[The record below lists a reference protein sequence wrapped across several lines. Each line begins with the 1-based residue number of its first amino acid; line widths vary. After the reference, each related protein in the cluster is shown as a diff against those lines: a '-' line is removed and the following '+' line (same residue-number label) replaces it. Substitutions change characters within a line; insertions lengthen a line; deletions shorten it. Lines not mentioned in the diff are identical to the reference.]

1 MKSSVKVSADLTE
14 RQKILKKLVKKYF
27 YLVYILIGAFI
38 LAFGMYNVHSRTI
51 ITEGGI
57 WGIELLLFN
66 WFGLSPAVTAP
77 FLDGTCYLMGV
88 VFLGKEFILKSFVG
102 TLGYAGFYAV
112 LEQFPPLLPDLDSV
126 PIIAAIVGAVF
137 VGIGAGIV
145 VRQGG
150 ACAGDDALALV
161 ISKKLRIKI
170 SRAYLFTDITVLL
183 LSLTYIPFRQIAY
196 SLVTVLLSGWI
207 IEKIQNFKKKE
218 AVGAVLSKDV

>member
-1 MKSSVKVSADLTE
+1 
-14 RQKILKKLVKKYF
+14 
-27 YLVYILIGAFI
+27 
-38 LAFGMYNVHSRTI
+38 MYNVHSRTI

-66 WFGLSPAVTAP
+66 WFGISPAVTAP
-77 FLDGTCYLMGV
+77 ILDGTCYLMGV
-88 VFLGKEFILKSFVG
+88 VFLGKEFILKSLAG
-102 TLGYAGFYAV
+102 TLGYSAFYAV
-112 LEQFPPLLPDLDSV
+112 LELFPPMLPDLDSV
-126 PIIAAIVGAVF
+126 PLVAALAGAIF

-161 ISKKLRIKI
+161 ISKKLKIKI
-170 SRAYLFTDITVLL
+170 SKAYLFTDMTVLL

-207 IEKIQNFKKKE
+207 IEKVQNFKKKE
-218 AVGAVLSKDV
+218 SVGAVLSQNM

>member
-1 MKSSVKVSADLTE
+1 
-14 RQKILKKLVKKYF
+14 LKKLINRYF
-27 YLVYILIGAFI
+27 YLFYIFLGAFI
-38 LAFGMYNVHSRTI
+38 LAFGMYNIHSRTI

-66 WFGLSPAVTAP
+66 WFKISPAITAP
-77 FLDGTCYLMGV
+77 LLDGTCYLMGV
-88 VFLGKEFILKSFVG
+88 VFLGKEFIIKSLAG
-102 TLGYAGFYAV
+102 TLGYSAFYAL
-112 LEQFPPLLPDLDSV
+112 LEQFPPLLPDLDSI
-126 PIIAAIVGAVF
+126 PIAAAVIGALF

-161 ISKKLRIKI
+161 ISKKLHIKI

-183 LSLTYIPFRQIAY
+183 LSLSYIPFQQIAY

-207 IEKIQNFKKKE
+207 IEKVQNFNKKE
-218 AVGAVLSKDV
+218 PVGAVLS

>member
-1 MKSSVKVSADLTE
+1 M
-14 RQKILKKLVKKYF
+14 KKLINRYF
-27 YLVYILIGAFI
+27 YLFYIFLGAFI
-38 LAFGMYNVHSRTI
+38 LAFGMYNIHSRTI

-66 WFGLSPAVTAP
+66 WFKISPAITAP
-77 FLDGTCYLMGV
+77 LLDGTCYLMGV
-88 VFLGKEFILKSFVG
+88 VFLGKEFIIKSLAG
-102 TLGYAGFYAV
+102 TLGYSAFYAL
-112 LEQFPPLLPDLDSV
+112 LEQFPPLLPDLDSI
-126 PIIAAIVGAVF
+126 PIAAAVIGALF

-161 ISKKLRIKI
+161 ISKKLHIKI

-183 LSLTYIPFRQIAY
+183 LSLSYIPFQQIVY

-207 IEKIQNFKKKE
+207 IEKVQNFNKKE
-218 AVGAVLSKDV
+218 PVGAVLS

>member
-1 MKSSVKVSADLTE
+1 M
-14 RQKILKKLVKKYF
+14 KKLIKRYF
-27 YLVYILIGAFI
+27 YLAYILFGAFN
-38 LAFGMYNVHSRTI
+38 LAFGMYNIHSRTI

-88 VFLGKEFILKSFVG
+88 VFLGKEFIIKSFVG
-102 TLGYAGFYAV
+102 TMGYAAFYAI

-126 PIIAAIVGAVF
+126 PLIAAIAGAIF

-170 SRAYLFTDITVLL
+170 SKAYLFTDITVLL

-196 SLVTVLLSGWI
+196 SLITVLLSGWI
-207 IEKIQNFKKKE
+207 IEKVQNWKKK
-218 AVGAVLSKDV
+218 

>member
-1 MKSSVKVSADLTE
+1 MKRL
-14 RQKILKKLVKKYF
+14 IKKYF

-38 LAFGMYNVHSRTI
+38 LAFGMYNIHSRTI

-66 WFGLSPAVTAP
+66 WFDISPAVTAP
-77 FLDGTCYLMGV
+77 ILDGTCYLMGV
-88 VFLGKEFILKSFVG
+88 VFLGKEFILKSLVG
-102 TLGYAGFYAV
+102 TLGYSAFYAI
-112 LEQFPPLLPDLDSV
+112 LEQFPPLLPDLNGV
-126 PIIAAIVGAVF
+126 PIAAAIVGAIF
-137 VGIGAGIV
+137 VGVGAGIV

-161 ISKKLRIKI
+161 ISKKLHIKI
-170 SRAYLFTDITVLL
+170 SQAYLFTDISVLL

-207 IEKIQNFKKKE
+207 IEKIQNWKKKE
-218 AVGAVLSKDV
+218 TVGAVLSEK

>member
-1 MKSSVKVSADLTE
+1 MDSTE
-14 RQKILKKLVKKYF
+14 RRKNLKKLIKKYF
-27 YLVYILIGAFI
+27 YLTYILIGAFI
-38 LAFGMYNVHSRTI
+38 LAFGMYNIHSRTI

-66 WFGLSPAVTAP
+66 WFNLSPAITAP

-88 VFLGKEFILKSFVG
+88 VFLGKDFIIKSFVG
-102 TLGYAGFYAV
+102 TLGYSAFYAL
-112 LEQFPPLLPDLDSV
+112 LEHFAPLLPDFDSV
-126 PIIAAIVGAVF
+126 PLVAAIVGAVF

-161 ISKKLRIKI
+161 ISKKLKIKI
-170 SRAYLFTDITVLL
+170 SKAYLFTDITVLL

-207 IEKIQNFKKKE
+207 IEKVQNWKKKDS
-218 AVGAVLSKDV
+218 VGAVLSENM

>member
-1 MKSSVKVSADLTE
+1 M
-14 RQKILKKLVKKYF
+14 KKLINRYF
-27 YLVYILIGAFI
+27 YLFYIFSGAFI
-38 LAFGMYNVHSRTI
+38 LAFGMYNIHSRTI

-66 WFGLSPAVTAP
+66 WFKISPAITAP
-77 FLDGTCYLMGV
+77 LLDGTCYLMGV
-88 VFLGKEFILKSFVG
+88 VFLGKEFIIKSLAG
-102 TLGYAGFYAV
+102 TLGYSAFYAL
-112 LEQFPPLLPDLDSV
+112 LEQFPPLLPDLDSI
-126 PIIAAIVGAVF
+126 PIAAAVIGALF

-161 ISKKLRIKI
+161 ISKKLHIKI

-183 LSLTYIPFRQIAY
+183 LSLSYIPFQQIAY

-207 IEKIQNFKKKE
+207 IEKVQNFNKKE
-218 AVGAVLSKDV
+218 PVGAVLS

>member
-1 MKSSVKVSADLTE
+1 M
-14 RQKILKKLVKKYF
+14 QKILKKYF
-27 YLVYILIGAFI
+27 YLVYIIIGAFI
-38 LAFGMYNVHSRTI
+38 LAFGMYNIHSRTI

-66 WFGLSPAVTAP
+66 WFGISPAISAP
-77 FLDGTCYLMGV
+77 ILDGTCYLMGV
-88 VFLGKEFILKSFVG
+88 VFLGKEFILKSLVG
-102 TLGYAGFYAV
+102 TMGYAAFYAV

-126 PIIAAIVGAVF
+126 PLVAAIIGAIF
-137 VGIGAGIV
+137 VGVGAGIV

-161 ISKKLRIKI
+161 ISKKLHIKI
-170 SRAYLFTDITVLL
+170 SQAYLFTDISVLL

-207 IEKIQNFKKKE
+207 IEKVQNFNKKE
-218 AVGAVLSKDV
+218 AVGAVLSQDM

>member
-1 MKSSVKVSADLTE
+1 M
-14 RQKILKKLVKKYF
+14 KKLINRYF
-27 YLVYILIGAFI
+27 YLFYIFLGAFI
-38 LAFGMYNVHSRTI
+38 LAFGMYNIHSRTI

-66 WFGLSPAVTAP
+66 WFKISPAITAP
-77 FLDGTCYLMGV
+77 LLDGTCYLMGV
-88 VFLGKEFILKSFVG
+88 VFLGKEFIIKSLAG
-102 TLGYAGFYAV
+102 TLGYSAFYAL
-112 LEQFPPLLPDLDSV
+112 LEQFPPLLPDLDSI
-126 PIIAAIVGAVF
+126 PIAAAVIGALF

-161 ISKKLRIKI
+161 ISKKLHIKI

-183 LSLTYIPFRQIAY
+183 LSLSYIPFQQIAY

-207 IEKIQNFKKKE
+207 IEKVQNFNKKE
-218 AVGAVLSKDV
+218 PVGAVLS

>member
-1 MKSSVKVSADLTE
+1 MDLTE
-14 RQKILKKLVKKYF
+14 RQKNLKNILKRYF
-27 YLVYILIGAFI
+27 YLIYILLGAFI
-38 LAFGMYNVHSRTI
+38 LAFGMYNIHSRTI

-88 VFLGKEFILKSFVG
+88 VFLGKEFIIKSFVG
-102 TLGYAGFYAV
+102 TLGYSAFYAF
-112 LEQFPPLLPDLDSV
+112 LEQFPPILPDLDSI
-126 PIIAAIVGAVF
+126 PILAAIIGAVF

-170 SRAYLFTDITVLL
+170 SKAYLFTDITVLL

-207 IEKIQNFKKKE
+207 IEKVQNWKKKDT
-218 AVGAVLSKDV
+218 VGAVLSEDM

>member
-1 MKSSVKVSADLTE
+1 MDLTE
-14 RQKILKKLVKKYF
+14 RQKNLKNILKRYF
-27 YLVYILIGAFI
+27 YLIYILLGAFI
-38 LAFGMYNVHSRTI
+38 LAFGMYNIHSRTI

-102 TLGYAGFYAV
+102 TLGYSAFYAF
-112 LEQFPPLLPDLDSV
+112 LEQFPPLLPDLDSI
-126 PIIAAIVGAVF
+126 PILAAIIGAVF

-161 ISKKLRIKI
+161 ISKKLKIKI
-170 SRAYLFTDITVLL
+170 SKAYLFTDITVLL

-207 IEKIQNFKKKE
+207 IEKVQNWKKKDT
-218 AVGAVLSKDV
+218 VGAVLSDDM

>member
-1 MKSSVKVSADLTE
+1 MK
-14 RQKILKKLVKKYF
+14 IIKKYS
-27 YLVYILIGAFI
+27 YLGYILIGAFI

-66 WFGLSPAVTAP
+66 WFKISPAVTAP
-77 FLDGTCYLMGV
+77 ILDGTCYFMGF
-88 VFLGKEFILKSFVG
+88 VFLGKQFIIKSAVG
-102 TLGYAGFYAV
+102 TLGYSVFYAI

-126 PIIAAIVGAVF
+126 PIIAAIVGALF

-161 ISKKLRIKI
+161 ISKKLKIKI
-170 SRAYLFTDITVLL
+170 SQAYLFTDITVLL

-207 IEKIQNFKKKE
+207 IEKIQNWEKKTPD
-218 AVGAVLSKDV
+218 GAVLS

>member
-1 MKSSVKVSADLTE
+1 M
-14 RQKILKKLVKKYF
+14 KKLLKRYF

-66 WFGLSPAVTAP
+66 WFGLSPAISAP

-88 VFLGKEFILKSFVG
+88 VFLGKEFIIKSFVG
-102 TLGYAGFYAV
+102 TMGYAAFYAV
-112 LEQFPPLLPDLDSV
+112 LEQFPPLLPNLDSV
-126 PIIAAIVGAVF
+126 PIVAAIVGAIF

-145 VRQGG
+145 GRQGG

-170 SRAYLFTDITVLL
+170 SKAYLFTDITVLL

-207 IEKIQNFKKKE
+207 IEKVQNWKKKE
-218 AVGAVLSKDV
+218 PVGAVLSEDI

>member
-1 MKSSVKVSADLTE
+1 VDLTE
-14 RQKILKKLVKKYF
+14 RQKNLKNILKRYF
-27 YLVYILIGAFI
+27 YLIYILLGAFI

-66 WFGLSPAVTAP
+66 WLGLSPAVTAP

-88 VFLGKEFILKSFVG
+88 VFLGKEFIIKSFVG
-102 TLGYAGFYAV
+102 TLGYSAFYAF
-112 LEQFPPLLPDLDSV
+112 LEQFPPLLPDLDSI
-126 PIIAAIVGAVF
+126 PILAAIIGAVF

-161 ISKKLRIKI
+161 ISKKLKIKI
-170 SRAYLFTDITVLL
+170 SKAYLFTDITVLL

-207 IEKIQNFKKKE
+207 IEKVQNWKKKDT
-218 AVGAVLSKDV
+218 VGAVLSEDM

>member
-1 MKSSVKVSADLTE
+1 M
-14 RQKILKKLVKKYF
+14 KKLLKRYF

-66 WFGLSPAVTAP
+66 WFGISPAISAP

-88 VFLGKEFILKSFVG
+88 VFLGKEFIIKSFVG
-102 TLGYAGFYAV
+102 TIGYAAFYAV

-126 PIIAAIVGAVF
+126 PIVAAIVGAIF

-170 SRAYLFTDITVLL
+170 SKAYLFTDITVLL

-207 IEKIQNFKKKE
+207 IEKIQNWKKKE
-218 AVGAVLSKDV
+218 PVGAVLSQDM

>member
-1 MKSSVKVSADLTE
+1 MDLTE
-14 RQKILKKLVKKYF
+14 RQKNLKNILKRYF
-27 YLVYILIGAFI
+27 YLIYILLGAFI
-38 LAFGMYNVHSRTI
+38 LAFGMYNIHSRTI

-66 WFGLSPAVTAP
+66 WFNLSPALTAP

-88 VFLGKEFILKSFVG
+88 VFLGKEFILKSLVG
-102 TLGYAGFYAV
+102 TLGYSAFYAF
-112 LEQFPPLLPDLDSV
+112 LEQFPPLLPDLDSL
-126 PIIAAIVGAVF
+126 PIVAAIIGAIF

-161 ISKKLRIKI
+161 ISKKLKIKI
-170 SRAYLFTDITVLL
+170 SQAYLFTDMTVLL

-207 IEKIQNFKKKE
+207 IEKVQNFKKKE
-218 AVGAVLSKDV
+218 SVGAVLSQNM